1 MLLAHGIWDTSLAK
15 AHGLTAS
22 ASETGNYGQGQCS
35 RRQGRLII
43 SPMPR
48 KIRQLKADLR
58 RAGFVVEPIRGK
70 GSHVL
75 WAHRSHPGISVNLAG
90 HDGDDAHRYQEREVR
105 EAIAEIRAKEE
116 TAP

>member
-1 MLLAHGIWDTSLAK
+1 MLLARGIWETSLAK

-22 ASETGNYGQGQCS
+22 ASEIGDYGQSQCS
-35 RRQGRLII
+35 RCHGRLII

-58 RAGFVVEPIRGK
+58 RAGFVIEPMRDK

-75 WAHRSHPGISVNLAG
+75 WVHRSHPGVSVNLAG
-90 HDGDDAHRYQEREVR
+90 HDGDDAHHYQEREVR
-105 EAIAEIRAKEE
+105 EAIAEIRTKE